1 MPVAA
6 AGFLSLP
13 LHYLRKSVAASSTF
27 QTLTGA
33 ISAATAE
40 AFVHIGAAK
49 DDGTQDPPR
58 ITLRYFDSM
67 PMLQNALN
75 RWQLRGQAELTFEML
90 VDSDLN
96 GDPEDEYL
104 DLTNKFGAIL
114 KEITALAN
122 TGGYLTIQSAE
133 ISQIG
138 WIPQE
143 NNSGNLWLQGSA
155 SVGFVSEV
163 Q

>member
-1 MPVAA
+1 MAVTP

-27 QTLTGA
+27 QTLTEA
-33 ISAATAE
+33 EDAAAAE
-40 AFVHIGAAK
+40 EFVFIGAAK
-49 DDGTQDPPR
+49 DDGTEDPPR

-67 PMLQNALN
+67 PLLQTALN
-75 RWQLRGQAELTFEML
+75 RWQMRGQAELTLEML
-90 VDSDLN
+90 VDGDLN

-104 DLTNKFGAIL
+104 DLTNTFGAIL

-143 NNSGNLWLQGSA
+143 NNNGNLWLQGSA
-155 SVGFVSEV
+155 SVGFVAES